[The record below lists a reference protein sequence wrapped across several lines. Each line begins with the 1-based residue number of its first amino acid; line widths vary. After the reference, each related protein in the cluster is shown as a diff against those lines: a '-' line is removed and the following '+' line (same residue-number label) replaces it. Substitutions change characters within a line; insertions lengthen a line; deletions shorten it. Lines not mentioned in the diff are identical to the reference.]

1 MRSCPLERFHN
12 YFGLKKIARC
22 GFHWEKTTKAFS
34 ASVYTYCET
43 ALIVASVAALLTFA
57 AGASAQTQG
66 GAQGD
71 NGQSIPDAPQPQKKP
86 APKPPPPD
94 SSDSHPTP
102 PADDSAPKQSPAKDD
117 NAFPEAVSRQ
127 AAKAASDAAKPPA
140 GDDNAFPEA
149 VSRDAAK
156 AASDAAGKTAPDG
169 GNAAKHPADDNPFP
183 EAVSREAAKAAGN
196 DQGSPTPKTDL
207 PPGVSSSQSS
217 DALGDAE
224 NPTGR
229 RQLPNP
235 GRAKKDAEVGGFYLN
250 QGNYQGA
257 LERYQEAMAIDP
269 TNVDAIFGL
278 AQSQQMLNKNAD
290 AARNYQLYLDIV
302 PNGPKAKQA
311 LKALKT
317 LQPGNQANQ

>member
-1 MRSCPLERFHN
+1 MRSCF
-12 YFGLKKIARC
+12 
-22 GFHWEKTTKAFS
+22 
-34 ASVYTYCET
+34 
-43 ALIVASVAALLTFA
+43 LIVASLLTFA
-57 AGASAQTQG
+57 ASAPAQT
-66 GAQGD
+66 QGD

-86 APKPPPPD
+86 APKPPPPPD
-94 SSDSHPTP
+94 SADSHPTP
-102 PADDSAPKQSPAKDD
+102 PADDSAPKQPPAKDD
-117 NAFPEAVSRQ
+117 NAFPEAVSRK
-127 AAKAASDAAKPPA
+127 AAQAASDAAKPPA

-156 AASDAAGKTAPDG
+156 AASDAAGKPASDATG
-169 GNAAKHPADDNPFP
+169 TAKHPAADDNPFP

-196 DQGSPTPKTDL
+196 DQASPAPKPDL

-217 DALGDAE
+217 DDFGDAE

-257 LERYQEAMAIDP
+257 LERYQDAMAIDP
-269 TNVDAIFGL
+269 TNVDVIFGL
-278 AQSQQMLNKNAD
+278 AQSQQMLKKNAD

-317 LQPGNQANQ
+317 LQPGN